1 MSYLVFARKYRPQ
14 TFEEILGQEAIVR
27 TLTNAIREKRIGQ
40 AYLFAGPRGTGKTST
55 ARIFAKGLNC
65 QKGPTPAPCAKCQP
79 CQEIAEGRSL
89 DVLEIDG
96 ASNRGIDQIRALRE
110 LAKFAPVGGST
121 KVYIIDEVH
130 QITPEGFNALLKTLE
145 EPPPHLLFILATTAA
160 HKVPATILSRCQRF
174 EFRRLS
180 TETIVGKLKALSSRE
195 GLKIAEDALLGIA
208 RAAGGSLRDAESL
221 LDQVAAYS
229 PGKIAAADVQTLLG
243 TMKEDQFVGAVT
255 AIGERQPV
263 RLLGLVAELADT
275 GVDLNLWGIG
285 LLGFIRHL
293 LVAKAG
299 AGPLGFEDLGQESIE
314 RIRQLAEP
322 FSLEELLEMA
332 QALTAALETMRRV
345 GDPRVPLEVAL
356 VRLASAGAQVS
367 VSELVDRL
375 ERLDRRLREA
385 APGSGQPPVRASGPA
400 QAPSAQAAP
409 PAAATGAALLGQAA
423 AGPSEQTAE
432 VEEIRAV
439 WDELLREV
447 HEKKPGTAAYLS
459 QGSPLRLEGREG
471 GDPPLVVVGFPKGA
485 EFHCEA
491 LSQPQN
497 RDLVQAVL
505 GALLKRPVRCSFE
518 VTEQTQAGTPAASA
532 SPAINPSLLNSVLE
546 MFEGK
551 VHPGEG

>member
-27 TLTNAIREKRIGQ
+27 TLTNAIRQKRIGQ
-40 AYLFAGPRGTGKTST
+40 AYLLAGPRGTGKTST

-110 LAKFAPVGGST
+110 LAKFAPAGGSY

-180 TETIVGKLKALSSRE
+180 TETIAGKLKALSSRE

-221 LDQVAAYS
+221 LDQVAAYGS
-229 PGKIAAADVQTLLG
+229 GRIAAADVQTLLG

-255 AIGERQPV
+255 AIGERQPA

-275 GVDLNLWGIG
+275 GVDLNLWGVG

-293 LVAKAG
+293 LAAKAG
-299 AGPLGFEDLGQESIE
+299 AGALGFEDLGQESIE

-332 QALTAALETMRRV
+332 QLLTAALETMRRV

-356 VRLASAGAQVS
+356 VRLASAGTQVS
-367 VSELVDRL
+367 VSELVERL

-400 QAPSAQAAP
+400 QAPS
-409 PAAATGAALLGQAA
+409 
-423 AGPSEQTAE
+423 EQGAE

-459 QGSPLRLEGREG
+459 QGSPLRLEG
-471 GDPPLVVVGFPKGA
+471 GDPPLVVLGFPKGA

-505 GALLKRPVRCSFE
+505 GALLKRPVRCCFE
-518 VTEQTQAGTPAASA
+518 VTEQAQAGTPAASA